1 MIEERAGPNV
11 VEVEEI
17 LGFHLEQA
25 VRYRSQL
32 GRPDEHTAALA
43 AEAADRLARAGNRA
57 HARGDAAAAASLLGR
72 AVDLL
77 PPDAA
82 ERPDL
87 LGTLGAALVLAGRL
101 PEADEA
107 LTEAIAAGAAAGN
120 RRLEIHALLE
130 RAFLRALTA
139 SEGVE
144 ELRRVAEQA
153 LPELEQLGDEVGL
166 AKAWRRIA
174 DVNWMVNHWAE
185 QARALEQALVHA
197 ERAGD
202 RREAAGALM
211 RLPMS
216 LFYGPLPVP
225 EAIARAEAVLERAQ
239 GARVVQSTALV
250 GLAGLYAQSGRFDE
264 ARDLLAQGRAIS
276 DELGFRVWV
285 AGFSLA
291 AGDIE
296 LLADDPAAAE
306 RELRRGHEALEAMG
320 ERALLATVAA
330 ELARAVCAQGR
341 YEEAEEL
348 TRVSEELARP
358 LDVAA
363 QVSWRTVRAACNA
376 GKDDLE
382 GAESLAREALEAVE
396 QTDDL
401 NRHARV
407 LVGLADV
414 VERSGREGEAAS
426 LREQA
431 LALYERRGNVVSARS
446 LRDLARSPQ

>member
-1 MIEERAGPNV
+1 
-11 VEVEEI
+11 
-17 LGFHLEQA
+17 
-25 VRYRSQL
+25 
-32 GRPDEHTAALA
+32 
-43 AEAADRLARAGNRA
+43 
-57 HARGDAAAAASLLGR
+57 
-72 AVDLL
+72 
-77 PPDAA
+77 
-82 ERPDL
+82 
-87 LGTLGAALVLAGRL
+87 
-101 PEADEA
+101 
-107 LTEAIAAGAAAGN
+107 
-120 RRLEIHALLE
+120 
-130 RAFLRALTA
+130 
-139 SEGVE
+139 
-144 ELRRVAEQA
+144 
-153 LPELEQLGDEVGL
+153 
-166 AKAWRRIA
+166 
-174 DVNWMVNHWAE
+174 
-185 QARALEQALVHA
+185 
-197 ERAGD
+197 
-202 RREAAGALM
+202 
-211 RLPMS
+211 
-216 LFYGPLPVP
+216 
-225 EAIARAEAVLERAQ
+225 
-239 GARVVQSTALV
+239 
-250 GLAGLYAQSGRFDE
+250 
-264 ARDLLAQGRAIS
+264 
-276 DELGFRVWV
+276 
-285 AGFSLA
+285 
-291 AGDIE
+291 
-296 LLADDPAAAE
+296 
-306 RELRRGHEALEAMG
+306 MG